1 MKTIVAILAVF
12 FFTGFHELDS
22 ELLYKSVSGEIQ
34 FRSDAPL
41 ETIEAKSDALKG
53 VIDIEKRTF
62 AFSIPIRSFEGFNN
76 PLQKEHFNE
85 NYLESSKYPNATFT
99 GKIIENVDLSKDGI
113 YTIRAKG
120 KLTIHGVVQERI
132 LKSRVVV
139 SGDSFSLQ
147 SYFTVILEEH
157 DISVPKIV
165 YQKISEEIQVQ
176 VKATFEKSMDE

>member
-1 MKTIVAILAVF
+1 MIAAIIAVL
-12 FFTGFHELDS
+12 FFTDYNDLQSD
-22 ELLYKSVSGEIQ
+22 LIYKSVQGEVQ

-99 GKIIENVDLSKDGI
+99 GKIIENVDFSADGI

-120 KLTIHGVVQERI
+120 KFTIHGAVQERI
-132 LKSRVVV
+132 LKSKVVV
-139 SGDSFSLQ
+139 SGDSFTLQ
-147 SYFTVILEEH
+147 SYFTVILKEH

-176 VKATFEKSMDE
+176 VKAIFEKSMDE

>member
-1 MKTIVAILAVF
+1 MKAIVLILSVF
-12 FFTGFHELDS
+12 LFSGLNTFQS
-22 ELLYKSVSGEIQ
+22 EILYKSIAGEVQ

-76 PLQKEHFNE
+76 PLQKDHFNE
-85 NYLESSKYPNATFT
+85 NYLESTKFPNATFT
-99 GKIIENVDLSKDGI
+99 GKIIEKADFSKEGVF
-113 YTIRAKG
+113 TVRAKG

-139 SGDSFSLQ
+139 EGDSFSLQ

-165 YQKISEEIQVQ
+165 YQKISAEIQVH
-176 VKATFEKSMDE
+176 VKAIFEKDIDE